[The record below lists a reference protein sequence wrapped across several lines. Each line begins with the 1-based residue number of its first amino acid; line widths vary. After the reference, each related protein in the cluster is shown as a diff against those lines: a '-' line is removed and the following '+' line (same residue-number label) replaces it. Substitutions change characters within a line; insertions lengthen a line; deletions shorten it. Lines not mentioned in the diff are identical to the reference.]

1 VVLLKGS
8 GTVIAEPGPS
18 GRVAVNPTGGPWLAS
33 AGTGDVLSG
42 MVAALLAR
50 GCDAFTAAA
59 AGAWLH
65 GRAADRAG
73 HTGMIAG
80 DLIAAI
86 PAAFPEPRP

>member
-1 VVLLKGS
+1 MASSTPVTEVMTKDVVTLRPDQSL
-8 GTVIAEPGPS
+8 AE
-18 GRVAVNPTGGPWLAS
+18 AA
-33 AGTGDVLSG
+33 DVLAG
-42 MVAALLAR
+42 IIGALLAR
-50 GCDAFTAAA
+50 GGDAFTAAA

-86 PAAFPEPRP
+86 PAALPVPGA

>member
-1 VVLLKGS
+1 
-8 GTVIAEPGPS
+8 
-18 GRVAVNPTGGPWLAS
+18 LAS
-33 AGTGDVLSG
+33 AGTGDVLAG
-42 MVAALLAR
+42 IVGALLAR
-50 GCDAFTAAA
+50 GCDAFAAAA

-86 PAAFPEPRP
+86 PAAFPEARS